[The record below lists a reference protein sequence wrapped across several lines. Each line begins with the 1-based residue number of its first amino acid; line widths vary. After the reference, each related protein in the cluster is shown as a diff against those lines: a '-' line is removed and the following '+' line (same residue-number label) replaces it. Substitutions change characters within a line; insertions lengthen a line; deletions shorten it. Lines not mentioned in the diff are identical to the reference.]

1 MKKNLTLFVLIVLVL
16 LLIIPLALYLH
27 TRSKKEV
34 LSQFND
40 HHLVVAQQITRE
52 IETHLRTYSSCLR
65 ILASLAPFQ
74 YHDRKSMQA
83 IVEKNFDHLREM
95 HIKRVSVY
103 GEKGRIIYST
113 AETVGLEDASSEWFE
128 WARKKE
134 NRGKVLVSS
143 SAQIRDGNSGLR
155 ISVPPEGH
163 KPIRYVQILLV
174 MPLYQEAV
182 DTRYPMPNKKFAGFL
197 LMSVDLDEWL
207 GKDLLRVSPKMK
219 PYEVWLM
226 DREGTL
232 LFQSE
237 HPEMRLRGI
246 SHRDEMCNPCHR
258 TFDYAKKMI
267 DEGQGTAEYQ
277 LLGHPKKLAVF
288 APMKF
293 ENTSWIV
300 VVNAPYEKV
309 MAFASRSLYTTL
321 WLLGIVI
328 FAVGGALIL
337 IYRDYR
343 LKVILLHRA
352 LQLEE
357 TNKDLEAFGYSVS
370 HDLRNPLIAISGFSR
385 LLLEKYSSSLDS
397 KGQAYLK
404 MIGTKTQNMWQLIQ
418 DLLAFSRLGYQGMKT
433 SDINI
438 EEFARTVFDELKS
451 ISPERKLRLEIKNLP
466 PAHGDPAMIR
476 QVLTN
481 LLSNAIKFTRPREIG
496 VIEIGS
502 GTREDQPIYYVKDNG
517 IGFDMKFQD
526 KLFGVFKRV
535 HGDEEFDGTGV
546 GLAMVQ
552 RIIHRHGGKVWAEGE
567 INRGATFYFT
577 LPSPK

>member
-1 MKKNLTLFVLIVLVL
+1 MKKNLALFIPIVLVL

-40 HHLVVAQQITRE
+40 HHLAVAQQITRE
-52 IETHLRTYSSCLR
+52 IATQLGAYSLSLR

-74 YHDRKSMQA
+74 YHDRKRVQV
-83 IVEKNFDHLREM
+83 IIEKNFDHFRET
-95 HIKRVSVY
+95 HIKSVSVY
-103 GEKGRIIYST
+103 GEKGRILYST
-113 AETVGLEDASSEWFE
+113 AEAVGRKDASSEWLE

-134 NRGKVLVSS
+134 NRGRVLISS
-143 SAQIRDGNSGLR
+143 SDQIRDGNSGLKTL
-155 ISVPPEGH
+155 VHTEGH
-163 KPIRYVQILLV
+163 KPIRYAQIFLAT
-174 MPLYQEAV
+174 PLYQETLDA
-182 DTRYPMPNKKFAGFL
+182 RYPVPNQKFAGFL

-207 GKDLLRVSPKMK
+207 SKDLLRGSPEMK

-226 DREGTL
+226 NREGIL

-237 HPEMRLRGI
+237 HPEMQLRGI
-246 SHRDEMCNPCHR
+246 SHRDEMCNPCHK

-293 ENTSWIV
+293 EDTSWIV

-309 MAFASRSLYTTL
+309 MAFTSKSFRTTL

-328 FAVGGALIL
+328 FAVSGALIL

-343 LKVILLHRA
+343 LKIALLHRA
-352 LQLEE
+352 LRLEE
-357 TNKDLEAFGYSVS
+357 ANKDLEAFGYSVS

-397 KGQAYLK
+397 KGQTYLK

-433 SDINI
+433 SDINL
-438 EEFARTVFDELKS
+438 EESARSVFDELKS
-451 ISPERKLRLEIKNLP
+451 VSPERKLRLEIKSLP

-476 QVLTN
+476 QVLMN
-481 LLSNAIKFTRPREIG
+481 LLSNAIKFTQSREIG
-496 VIEIGS
+496 VIEMGGVI
-502 GTREDQPIYYVKDNG
+502 REKQSIYYVKDNG
-517 IGFDMKFQD
+517 IGFDMKFHD

-535 HGDEEFDGTGV
+535 HGDDEFDGTGV

-552 RIIHRHGGKVWAEGE
+552 RIIHRHGGKVWAKGE
-567 INRGATFYFT
+567 INQGATFYFT
-577 LPSPK
+577 LPSSK

>member
-1 MKKNLTLFVLIVLVL
+1 MKKNLALFVPIVLVL
-16 LLIIPLALYLH
+16 LLIVPLALYLH
-27 TRSKKEV
+27 AGSKKEV

-40 HHLVVAQQITRE
+40 RHLAVAQQITRE
-52 IETHLRTYSSCLR
+52 IATQLGAYSSSLR

-74 YHDRKSMQA
+74 YHDKKRMQV
-83 IVEKNFDHLREM
+83 IIEKNFNHFM
-95 HIKRVSVY
+95 KTHIKSISVY
-103 GEKGRIIYST
+103 GEKGRILYST
-113 AETVGLEDASSEWFE
+113 VEAVGLKDASSEWLE
-128 WARKKE
+128 WAKKRE
-134 NRGKVLVSS
+134 NRERILVSS
-143 SAQIRDGNSGLR
+143 SGQIGDENSGLKTW
-155 ISVPPEGH
+155 VHPEGH
-163 KPIRYVQILLV
+163 KPIRNAPIFLV
-174 MPLYQEAV
+174 MPLYQATL
-182 DTRYPMPNKKFAGFL
+182 DARYPMPHQKFAGFL

-207 GKDLLRVSPKMK
+207 SEDLLRGSPEMK

-226 DREGTL
+226 DREGIL

-237 HPEMRLRGI
+237 YPEMRLRAI
-246 SHRDEMCNPCHR
+246 SHRDETCNSCHK
-258 TFDYAKKMI
+258 TFDYARKMI

-293 ENTSWIV
+293 EDTSWIV

-309 MAFASRSLYTTL
+309 MAFESKSFRTTL

-328 FAVGGALIL
+328 FAVSGALIL

-343 LKVILLHRA
+343 LKIALLHRA

-397 KGQAYLK
+397 RGQTYLK

-418 DLLAFSRLGYQGMKT
+418 DLLAFSRLGYQGIKP

-438 EEFARTVFDELKS
+438 EELARSVFDELRS
-451 ISPERKLRLEIKNLP
+451 VSPERKIHLDIKGLP

-476 QVLTN
+476 QVLMN
-481 LLSNAIKFTRPREIG
+481 LLSNAIKFTQSREIG
-496 VIEIGS
+496 VIELGGENKEKES
-502 GTREDQPIYYVKDNG
+502 LYYVKDNG
-517 IGFDMKFQD
+517 IGFDMKFHD

-535 HGDEEFDGTGV
+535 HGDEKFDGTGV

-552 RIIHRHGGKVWAEGE
+552 RIIQRHGGKVWAEGE
-567 INRGATFYFT
+567 MNQGATFYFT
-577 LPSPK
+577 LPSSK